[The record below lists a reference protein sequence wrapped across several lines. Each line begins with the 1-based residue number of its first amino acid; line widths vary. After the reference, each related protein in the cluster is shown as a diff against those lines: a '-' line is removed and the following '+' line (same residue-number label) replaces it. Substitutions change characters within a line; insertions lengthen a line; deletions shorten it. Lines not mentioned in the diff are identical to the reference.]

1 MANNNSFTPY
11 LDAGYGLLY
20 GGSGSTYDPNLQPG
34 NYPGAENVSD
44 FWNAGNI
51 AENYRQNSAERASA
65 LEDWV
70 RSEIS
75 AERAWV
81 RSEESA
87 KRAYT
92 REALQAKINREW
104 QTELSNTAY
113 ERATSSMLR
122 AGINPAFAFGAGAS
136 GASTP
141 SGSTARAQA
150 ASSPQGQAHTAR
162 AAANPMANVFQFAI
176 GSAVQ
181 IASAVSSAVLGVKSL
196 AQKTAGLTA
205 KESFNLSRLD
215 QMERDV
221 RVREGWLNLAQH
233 GRRKRK

>member
-1 MANNNSFTPY
+1 MANNNSLTPF
-11 LDAGYGLLY
+11 LDFGYGSYY
-20 GGSGSTYDPNLQPG
+20 GGQPTYNPELQPG
-34 NYPGAENVSD
+34 NYPGAENLSD

-51 AENYRQNSAERASA
+51 AENYRQNAAERATA
-65 LEDWV
+65 LEDFV
-70 RSEIS
+70 RQQRS
-75 AERAWV
+75 AELAWL

-87 KRAYT
+87 KRAYN

-113 ERATSSMLR
+113 ERATASMLR

-141 SGSTARAQA
+141 SGSTVRAQA

-176 GSAVQ
+176 GSAVSV
-181 IASAVSSAVLGVKSL
+181 ASAVASAISSTKHLAMSLDSKERQVLTF
-196 AQKTAGLTA
+196 ARYAA
-205 KESFNLSRLD
+205 
-215 QMERDV
+215 
-221 RVREGWLNLAQH
+221 
-233 GRRKRK
+233 KRK